1 MDIELAVDYI
11 KRSFVSLV
19 LVILMLIVFCL
30 AYVFKQFV
38 LHVVCVFTDVYCSCR
53 SCIDIFKTTFCQVM
67 NAVNR
72 CILTVW
78 KITVIVID

>member
-30 AYVFKQFV
+30 ADVFKQFV
-38 LHVVCVFTDVYCSCR
+38 LHVVYVYTDVY
-53 SCIDIFKTTFCQVM
+53 
-67 NAVNR
+67 
-72 CILTVW
+72 
-78 KITVIVID
+78 